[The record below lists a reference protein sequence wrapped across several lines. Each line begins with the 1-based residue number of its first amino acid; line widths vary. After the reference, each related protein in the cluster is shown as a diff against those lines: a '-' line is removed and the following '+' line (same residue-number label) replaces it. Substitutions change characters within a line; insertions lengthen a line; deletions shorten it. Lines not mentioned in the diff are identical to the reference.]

1 MVTATTKKVGQ
12 FVYQNVDQNTMSD
25 QIGVGQNSGVD
36 QTGNYETIATKCG
49 STK

>member
-1 MVTATTKKVGQ
+1 MGFDQTK
-12 FVYQNVDQNTMSD
+12 MSTKTQCRPKHDVD

-36 QTGNYETIATKCG
+36 QTGNFETIATKCG